1 MTTQKQS
8 SMKRYF
14 FIILAVAAASCSKNM
29 EVESPSFQVS
39 LDPARLVAD
48 TFTYRLGD
56 TTRFR
61 FTGSAG
67 NVAFYSGE
75 TGKRYSNRTA
85 SKALGTV
92 NFSFSSKAEFGTQTN
107 TLQVLAINK
116 LPGYDSASVVNAAWT
131 DITARAQLATSATV
145 VASGNINLT
154 DLVQG
159 EEDSLFIALKY
170 SGVTGSTQ
178 RTWTITD
185 WRVSNVLP
193 AQTIV
198 LSTLADDVSYWT
210 RYGSVY
216 TPANGRWTPSA
227 TDLKI
232 TGGNAA
238 AATNTSWV
246 MSKALYVGRI
256 PPDVSV
262 GVKSINEPDKEEYP
276 YVYPATGIYKATFVA
291 FNHTLDEQKS
301 VVREVVIKVIP

>member
-1 MTTQKQS
+1 MITQKQR

-61 FTGSAG
+61 FTGSVG

-85 SKALGTV
+85 TKALGTV
-92 NFSFSSKAEFGTQTN
+92 NFSFSSKAEWGAQVN
-107 TLQVLAINK
+107 TLQVLATNK

-131 DITARAQLATSATV
+131 DITSRAKLATNATV
-145 VASGNINLT
+145 VASGTINLT

-159 EEDSLFIALKY
+159 ADDSLFIALKY
-170 SGVTGSTQ
+170 SGVTGTTQ
-178 RTWTITD
+178 RTWTITN
-185 WRVSNVLP
+185 WRVENALLG
-193 AQTIV
+193 QTIT
-198 LSTLADDVSYWT
+198 LSTFADDVAYWT

-216 TPANGRWTPSA
+216 APTSGRWTPSA
-227 TDLKI
+227 SDLKI
-232 TGGNAA
+232 TGGDGN

-262 GVKSINEPDKEEYP
+262 GVKSINEPDKKEYT

-301 VVREVVIKVIP
+301 VVRELVIKVIP